1 MFAKLCAVRANRGN
15 RNKKGFTLAE
25 LLIVVA
31 IIGVLVAIAI
41 PVFTSSLSKAEE
53 AVSDANFRSAK
64 AVAAVQVL
72 KDVADGKNIS
82 TVTYEYKVDENKDIS
97 LKPAA
102 SEYAGNNKATSTT
115 TGFVTITEAEVK

>member
-41 PVFTSSLSKAEE
+41 PVFKSQLDGANE
-53 AVSDANFRSAK
+53 AVKEANNRSMQSM
-64 AVAAVQVL
+64 AAYQCLLDSQDSGTIYFSIDDTSHGLEIVGKSYNGGSAPSSYQYSVQVT
-72 KDVADGKNIS
+72 DGKS
-82 TVTYEYKVDENKDIS
+82 AV
-97 LKPAA
+97 PAPK
-102 SEYAGNNKATSTT
+102 S
-115 TGFVTITEAEVK
+115 